1 MNVLCVGYRDWALSI
16 YHQIAQR
23 LNNINFTIIDNKE
36 QYDSI
41 SIEQHNPDYILFYGW
56 SWIIDDSIIKRY
68 RCIMLHPS
76 KLPKYRGGSPIQ
88 NQIIAGESESAV
100 TLFLMSEKMD
110 AGGIYF
116 QQDISLDGHIQ
127 DIFNRIIKTGIIG
140 TIQLLTEQLMPK
152 PQDETKATYCKRRLA
167 HQSEITMD
175 ELQNQSTQY
184 LYNKIRM
191 LEDPY
196 PNAFI
201 KTKDGQKLIIK
212 YAELSDY

>member
-1 MNVLCVGYRDWALSI
+1 
-16 YHQIAQR
+16 
-23 LNNINFTIIDNKE
+23 
-36 QYDSI
+36 
-41 SIEQHNPDYILFYGW
+41 
-56 SWIIDDSIIKRY
+56 
-68 RCIMLHPS
+68 MLHPS

-116 QQDISLDGHIQ
+116 QQDISLEGHIQ

-140 TIQLLTEQLMPK
+140 TIQLLTEQLIAI
-152 PQDETKATYCKRRLA
+152 PQDETKATYCKRRLT

-175 ELQNQSTQY
+175 ELQNQFTQY

-196 PNAFI
+196 PNVFI

-212 YAELSDY
+212 YAELSD